1 MCEFVEENKCKI
13 NQLPC
18 PWVYWC
24 DKVQSWRPN
33 KYMPENCKTKKTVK
47 HNGKYKVRD
56 SRKGFLYVDIEETT
70 YKIENPFDFVPD
82 YVDVQKRN
90 GVYKIKK

>member
-1 MCEFVEENKCKI
+1 
-13 NQLPC
+13 
-18 PWVYWC
+18 
-24 DKVQSWRPN
+24 
-33 KYMPENCKTKKTVK
+33 MPENCKTKKTVK

-56 SRKGFLYVDIEETT
+56 SRKGFLYVDIEEVT
-70 YKIENPFDFVPD
+70 YKIENPFDFIPD

>member
-1 MCEFVEENKCKI
+1 MCEFIEENKCKI
-13 NQLPC
+13 NQSPC

-24 DKVQSWRPN
+24 DKVQGWRPN
-33 KYMPENCKTKKTVK
+33 KYMPEKCNMKKITK

-56 SRKGFLYVDIEETT
+56 SRKGFLYVDIEDTT
-70 YKIENPFDFVPD
+70 YKIENPFDFIPD